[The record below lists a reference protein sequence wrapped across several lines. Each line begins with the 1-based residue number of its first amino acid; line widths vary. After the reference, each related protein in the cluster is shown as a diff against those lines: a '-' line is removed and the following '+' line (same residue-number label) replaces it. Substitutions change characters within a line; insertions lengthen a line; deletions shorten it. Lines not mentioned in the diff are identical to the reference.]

1 MDAASGI
8 SAVLGRIT
16 EIGAR
21 FGSEPAGQFVVA
33 PGADFDPFGA
43 QYQAAVSAM
52 QSPAGATSDAF
63 AQSYA
68 PVSPYTSALSTA
80 STGSTA
86 STVSPGSAGSA
97 GSTSVPA
104 PSLPTAPQVQA
115 AIDGLATN
123 PGERPVGGYG
133 RVAVPSALMVQG
145 NGRIPTNQLSPV
157 GQGGHKLWA
166 PAAAAWQN
174 LVSAA
179 AADGVSIRITDSYR
193 SYDEQVDLAERKGL
207 YKNGG
212 LAAVPGTS
220 PHGWGMAVDADVRDA
235 ATQQW
240 LKTNG
245 PRFGWVETTPR
256 EPWHWE
262 FRPSQ
267 V

>member
-16 EIGAR
+16 EIGVR
-21 FGSEPAGQFVVA
+21 FGSEPGGQFVVA
-33 PGADFDPFGA
+33 QGAAFDPFGS
-43 QYQAAVSAM
+43 QYQAAVSAL
-52 QSPAGATSDAF
+52 QAPARATSDAF
-63 AQSYA
+63 SQSYA
-68 PVSPYTSALSTA
+68 PPSPYGAVASPSGPSGVGAATAGTYTSGFVPPPPSPA
-80 STGSTA
+80 SGA
-86 STVSPGSAGSA
+86 
-97 GSTSVPA
+97 
-104 PSLPTAPQVQA
+104 QIQA
-115 AIDGLATN
+115 AIDGTAAAR
-123 PGERPVGGYG
+123 GERPVGGYG
-133 RVAVPSALMVQG
+133 SVAVPSALMVQG
-145 NGRIPTNQLSPV
+145 NGQIPTNQLSPV
-157 GQGGHKLWA
+157 GQGGHKLWG
-166 PAAAAWQN
+166 PAAASWQN

-179 AADGVSIRITDSYR
+179 AADGISIRITDSYR
-193 SYDEQVDLAERKGL
+193 SYEEQVDLAERKGL

-235 ATQQW
+235 ATLQW
-240 LKTNG
+240 LKVNG

>member
-8 SAVLGRIT
+8 GAVLGRIT
-16 EIGAR
+16 EISSR
-21 FGSEPAGQFVVA
+21 FGAEPAGQFVVGQA
-33 PGADFDPFGA
+33 AAFDPFGA

-52 QSPAGATSDAF
+52 QSPAGGAVDAY

-68 PVSPYTSALSTA
+68 PVSPYATSTSTSTSTSAGPVSTA
-80 STGSTA
+80 SVGG
-86 STVSPGSAGSA
+86 PGS
-97 GSTSVPA
+97 VRP
-104 PSLPTAPQVQA
+104 PSLPTAAQLQS
-115 AIDGLATN
+115 AIDGLATT
-123 PGERPVGGYG
+123 PGERRVGGYG
-133 RVAVPSALMVQG
+133 TMAVPSALMVQG
-145 NGRIPTNQLSPV
+145 NGQIPANQMASV
-157 GQGGHKLWA
+157 GQGGHTLWG
-166 PAAAAWQN
+166 PAAASWQQ
-174 LVSAA
+174 LVSTA
-179 AADGVSIRITDSYR
+179 AADGISIRITDSYR

-235 ATQQW
+235 ATLQW
-240 LKTNG
+240 LKVNG

>member
-16 EIGAR
+16 EISTR
-21 FGSEPAGQFVVA
+21 FGSEPAGRLVVDQGA
-33 PGADFDPFGA
+33 PFDPFGA
-43 QYQAAVSAM
+43 QYQAAVSSL
-52 QSPAGATSDAF
+52 QSPAASAAGAYS
-63 AQSYA
+63 QSYA
-68 PVSPYTSALSTA
+68 PVSPYASTA
-80 STGSTA
+80 GLGGLTGSVGA
-86 STVSPGSAGSA
+86 SGAAAGASP
-97 GSTSVPA
+97 P
-104 PSLPTAPQVQA
+104 PSLPSPAQIQA
-115 AIDGLATN
+115 AIDGVAAS

-133 RVAVPSALMVQG
+133 SIVPPATLMVQG
-145 NGRIPTNQLSPV
+145 NGQIPAGQLASV
-157 GQGGHKLWA
+157 GQGGHKLWG
-166 PAAAAWQN
+166 PAAASWQN
-174 LVSAA
+174 LVAAA
-179 AADGVSIRITDSYR
+179 AADGISIRITDSYR
-193 SYDEQVDLAERKGL
+193 SYAEQVDLAERKGL

-235 ATQQW
+235 ATMQW
-240 LKTNG
+240 LKVNG